1 MKSIGLAARPESLLN
16 PKELVFNNRI
26 SGIVEDN
33 RKQLTII
40 EHFLC
45 ARYCSEHFVCIISFK
60 RHNNLCSRMCYPSFL
75 KGVTNNFHLFKQKIY
90 LFISGCVRSQSR
102 HLESLL
108 QCTGL
113 SLVVVCGLSSCSSW
127 AWLPQRMWHLS
138 SPNRY
143 KACVPCIRRQ
153 ILNHWTTRE
162 VPYHPY
168 LKIKK
173 NFILEYS

>member
-16 PKELVFNNRI
+16 PKELVFSNRI

-60 RHNNLCSRMCYPSFL
+60 RHNNLCSRMSYPSFL

-102 HLESLL
+102 REGASLHHE
-108 QCTGL
+108 G
-113 SLVVVCGLSSCSSW
+113 SFVVMHGVSSGG
-127 AWLPQRMWHLS
+127 ARAQ
-138 SPNRY
+138 
-143 KACVPCIRRQ
+143 
-153 ILNHWTTRE
+153 
-162 VPYHPY
+162 
-168 LKIKK
+168 
-173 NFILEYS
+173 